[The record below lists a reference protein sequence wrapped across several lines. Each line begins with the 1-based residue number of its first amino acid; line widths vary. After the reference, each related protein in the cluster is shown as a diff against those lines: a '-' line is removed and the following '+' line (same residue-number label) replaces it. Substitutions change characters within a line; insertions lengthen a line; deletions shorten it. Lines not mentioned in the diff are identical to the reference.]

1 MKRFKVFAL
10 LSAAMWLAA
19 SDVRSQSVFETDV
32 GWGSPGG
39 ATLAVGG
46 VWFRVQNDFV
56 EFQAVLPDPV
66 GQAPSLQPLFVLS
79 GSELPFSFGTGQ
91 HFVAAQG
98 FRYQNPFVPAPPFDP
113 NAPVTDN
120 YFEGTSFSGSFQA
133 FSGFENQL
141 LSQGATL
148 QITCD
153 SGSISGPLAFVAVPE
168 PGTWALLFVGCGLL
182 AWRRRLFG

>member
-1 MKRFKVFAL
+1 MTRFKIVAF

-19 SDVRSQSVFETDV
+19 SDARAQSVFETHV

-39 ATLAVGG
+39 AVLNAGV

-56 EFQAVLPDPV
+56 EFQAVLQDPV
-66 GQAPSLQPLFVLS
+66 GQTTSLQPLFFLS
-79 GSELPFSFGTGQ
+79 GSELRFSLGAGQ
-91 HFVAAQG
+91 HFAASG

-113 NAPVTDN
+113 NAPGTDN
-120 YFEGTSFSGSFQA
+120 YFEGTSFGGSFQA

-148 QITCD
+148 QITYD
-153 SGSISGPLAFVAVPE
+153 GGSISGPLAFVAVPE
-168 PGTWALLFVGCGLL
+168 PSTWALLLLGAGLL
-182 AWRRRLFG
+182 AFRKP